1 MLIKIYP
8 DNTDRKKI
16 TQVTETFRK
25 GGLVA
30 YPTDTVYAVGCGI
43 DSHKAIEKLA
53 GFKGCPVEDAAFSLI
68 CINLSQASGYLKPLK
83 QDMFRFIR
91 QNIPGPFTF
100 ILPYNNQLPS
110 ILKSKRKTVGIR
122 FSGNPV
128 LNAILED
135 MDIPLVTT
143 SLYKSNDDP
152 EYETDPE
159 LIYEQYGAEIDI
171 IVDGGYGKSEPSTV
185 VDCSGD
191 EPEIIREGLG
201 LLNL

>member
-1 MLIKIYP
+1 M
-8 DNTDRKKI
+8 KKV
-16 TQVTETFRK
+16 TQVTDVFRQ

-43 DSHKAIEKLA
+43 DCHKSIEKLA
-53 GFKGCPVEDAAFSLI
+53 GFKGCTVENAAFSLI
-68 CINLSQASGYLKPLK
+68 CTSLSQASGYIKPLS

-91 QNIPGPFTF
+91 QNTPGPFTF

-122 FSGNPV
+122 FSCNPV

-135 MDIPLVTT
+135 LGIPLVTT
-143 SLYKSNDDP
+143 SLYKFNDDP

-159 LIYEQYGAEIDI
+159 LIYEQYGSEIDI

-191 EPEIIREGLG
+191 EPEIIRKGLG
-201 LLNL
+201 LLNI